1 MLLIA
6 CRDFNFSLTNS
17 GRMKSCAVS
26 FVSRTR
32 LRTPSVRRR
41 RRGRWTSFLT
51 RRGYPIAP
59 AVASSAGL
67 DGVAPCGLNAGQM
80 RGVRKLT
87 TDYLL
92 IDISNSFV
100 KLAFSTSEE
109 IGKPTRLATGRLT
122 ATALRRILRGRKVRT
137 IVVSSVVPKR
147 NNAIR
152 AAAGSARVLFLN
164 PKLDLG
170 VGIKYPKP
178 RSIGADR
185 LANAAAV
192 AQLYGVPA
200 IVVDFG
206 TAVTFDVVSSA
217 GDYVGGVIAPG
228 LEVLTNYLYQRTAL
242 LPKLRLS
249 EPPRVIGKTTR
260 GAMMSGA
267 IFGYRGLVREIVR
280 RLTAENFPRKKPRVI
295 ATGGYARLIAQ
306 KLPEIEAVHPNLT
319 LEGLRIVANR
329 NIGPE

>member
-1 MLLIA
+1 
-6 CRDFNFSLTNS
+6 
-17 GRMKSCAVS
+17 
-26 FVSRTR
+26 
-32 LRTPSVRRR
+32 
-41 RRGRWTSFLT
+41 
-51 RRGYPIAP
+51 
-59 AVASSAGL
+59 
-67 DGVAPCGLNAGQM
+67 M

-100 KLAFSTSEE
+100 KLAFATTEK
-109 IGKPTRLATGRLT
+109 IGNPMRLATSKLT
-122 ATALRRILRGRKVRT
+122 GAAMQRILRGRKVRT

-147 NNAIR
+147 NTAIR
-152 AAAGSARVLFLN
+152 AAAGSARVLFLD

-170 VGIKYPKP
+170 VGIEYPKP

-192 AQLYGVPA
+192 AQLYGTPA

-206 TAVTFDVVSSA
+206 TAVTFDVVSA
-217 GDYVGGVIAPG
+217 KRDYVGGVIAPG
-228 LEVLTNYLYQRTAL
+228 LEVMTNYLYQRTAL
-242 LPKLRLS
+242 LPKLSLS
-249 EPPRVIGKTTR
+249 EPARVIGKTTR

-280 RLTAENFPRKKPRVI
+280 RLTAENFPGKKPRVI

-329 NIGPE
+329 NIRSE